1 MLRRAA
7 VNRFEHRM
15 LIANVPARGHAHPS
29 LQDRGEIRCDIAEQV
44 RCDRDIVDLGRS
56 NEPLLERVD
65 VRVVLLDRRVP
76 RRDLIVDL
84 TEELASGG
92 DVRLVHA
99 RHPMLPI
106 RWRALSLFRY
116 FEGESDHTLGPLPRD
131 DTAVYREFLHPAP
144 IEEAAGRR
152 VQSLRVLPNDD
163 EIHLPRLP
171 HKLESVVDLVPDV
184 RVEFGRSH
192 VRVQVQAE
200 TQSEDHAD
208 SGDVAGVG
216 VVFGLRFGLDLYAN
230 VRPTKLYPN
239 VRHKIHD
246 GFKLVWEP
254 GKVDF
259 VIVRENTEGLYTPTR
274 GFLDRGGVK
283 ELAVDSRVIT
293 RKGAERV
300 IRFAFE
306 LSKQRNGAPS
316 DQKRRVTCVDK
327 SNVTA
332 GCKLF
337 RQVYDEV
344 AARYP
349 TIQKDY
355 AYIDAFQQWLIRSP
369 EVYDVAVTS
378 NLFGDI
384 ATDLAAVLQG
394 GMGIA
399 AGGNIGDQH
408 AMFEPIHGS
417 APKHAGKDEVN
428 PIAMILAVQMMLDW
442 LGRKKGDESMR
453 EAATAIEQAVETTL
467 KKGTVLTYD
476 LGGFAKCSEVGTAI
490 ASAVSRPRKKS

>member
-1 MLRRAA
+1 MRCSLSPGVAS
-7 VNRFEHRM
+7 ES
-15 LIANVPARGHAHPS
+15 LCSPS
-29 LQDRGEIRCDIAEQV
+29 PSGASMAFKI
-44 RCDRDIVDLGRS
+44 
-56 NEPLLERVD
+56 
-65 VRVVLLDRRVP
+65 VLL
-76 RRDLIVDL
+76 
-84 TEELASGG
+84 AG
-92 DVRLVHA
+92 DGVGPEVVREGVKVLKAVGTA
-99 RHPMLPI
+99 YG
-106 RWRALSLFRY
+106 LSF
-116 FEGESDHTLGPLPRD
+116 
-131 DTAVYREFLHPAP
+131 
-144 IEEAAGRR
+144 
-152 VQSLRVLPNDD
+152 
-163 EIHLPRLP
+163 
-171 HKLESVVDLVPDV
+171 DLVPFPCGGQHYLDTG
-184 RVEFGRSH
+184 EEWPDGAFESCK
-192 VRVQVQAE
+192 A
-200 TQSEDHAD
+200 AD
-208 SGDVAGVG
+208 AILLGAVGLPEAILPNGEVAGVG

-246 GFKLVWEP
+246 AFKQVWEP

-349 TIQKDY
+349 TIQRDY
-355 AYIDAFQQWLIRSP
+355 AYIDAFQQWLLRSP
-369 EVYDVAVTS
+369 EAYDVAVTT
-378 NLFGDI
+378 NVFGDI

-394 GMGIA
+394 GLGMS
-399 AGGNIGDQH
+399 AGGNIGDEH

-442 LGRKKGDESMR
+442 LGRRKRDKTLR
-453 EAATAIEQAVETTL
+453 EAATAVERATEGVL
-467 KKGTVLTYD
+467 KTGKTLTYD
-476 LGGFAKCSEVGTAI
+476 LGGTAKCSELGTAV
-490 ASAVSRPRKKS
+490 AGAVSRLAK

>member
-1 MLRRAA
+1 MA
-7 VNRFEHRM
+7 FK
-15 LIANVPARGHAHPS
+15 I
-29 LQDRGEIRCDIAEQV
+29 
-44 RCDRDIVDLGRS
+44 
-56 NEPLLERVD
+56 
-65 VRVVLLDRRVP
+65 VLLPGDGAGPEVMREAIKLLKAVETAYGLSFDLVP
-76 RRDLIVDL
+76 YPCGGQHYLD
-84 TEELASGG
+84 TGEEWPDGAFESCKAADAILLGAVG
-92 DVRLVHA
+92 
-99 RHPMLPI
+99 LPD
-106 RWRALSLFRY
+106 A
-116 FEGESDHTLGPLPRD
+116 
-131 DTAVYREFLHPAP
+131 
-144 IEEAAGRR
+144 
-152 VQSLRVLPNDD
+152 VLPNG
-163 EIHLPRLP
+163 EI
-171 HKLESVVDLVPDV
+171 
-184 RVEFGRSH
+184 
-192 VRVQVQAE
+192 
-200 TQSEDHAD
+200 
-208 SGDVAGVG
+208 AGVG

-246 GFKLVWEP
+246 GFKQVWEP

-306 LSKQRNGAPS
+306 LAKQRKGAPS
-316 DQKRRVTCVDK
+316 DGKRRVTCVDK

-344 AARYP
+344 AVGYP
-349 TIQKDY
+349 TIQRDY
-355 AYIDAFQQWLIRSP
+355 AYIDAFQQWLLRSP
-369 EVYDVAVTS
+369 EGYDVAVTT
-378 NLFGDI
+378 NVFGDI

-394 GMGIA
+394 GLGMA
-399 AGGNIGDQH
+399 AGGNIGDEH

-442 LGRKKGDESMR
+442 LGRRKRDKALR
-453 EAATAIEQAVETTL
+453 EAAAVVEKSVETVL
-467 KKGTVLTYD
+467 KAGTTLTYD
-476 LGGFAKCSEVGTAI
+476 LGGAAKCSELGTAV
-490 ASAVSRPRKKS
+490 AGAVSKLAKQS